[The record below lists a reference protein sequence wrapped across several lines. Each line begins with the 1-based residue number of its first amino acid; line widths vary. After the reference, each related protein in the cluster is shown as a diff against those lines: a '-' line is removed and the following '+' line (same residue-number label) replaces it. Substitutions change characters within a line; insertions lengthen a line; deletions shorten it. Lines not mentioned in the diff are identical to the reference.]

1 MKRLKLKNPSKI
13 VLLGSVNLKKLEF
26 TTITQKVIIPASPK
40 QVYDAYTDP
49 KLHSEFTDA
58 KASGKPIIG
67 GKFTAWDGYIFGK
80 YLELEDGKRV
90 VQEWTTT
97 DWEEGYP
104 ASKLELT
111 FKAVPQ
117 GTEISMVHSNVPKV
131 QADELEQGWTE
142 FYWKPLKE
150 YFSSQP

>member
-1 MKRLKLKNPSKI
+1 MKKHE
-13 VLLGSVNLKKLEF
+13 V

-40 QVYDAYTDP
+40 EVYEAYVDL
-49 KLHSEFTDA
+49 KKHSEFTGA
-58 KASGKPIIG
+58 KATGKPAVG

-80 YLELEDGKRV
+80 FLELEAGKRV

-111 FKAVPQ
+111 FNAVPE
-117 GTEISMVHSNVPKV
+117 GTEICMLHSNVPKE
-131 QADELEQGWTE
+131 QAEEIAEGWTE
-142 FYWKPLKE
+142 FYWNPLKE
-150 YFSSQP
+150 YFSNQQKS